1 MHFLGIFIRTILQQ
15 STAANLFLTF
25 FLYFTM
31 QSQHRVKNWNNSML
45 VILQTPSISM
55 TLKGEGGQKI
65 SKGLAIATIFTPF
78 EAKGQLY
85 SIYH

>member
-1 MHFLGIFIRTILQQ
+1 
-15 STAANLFLTF
+15 
-25 FLYFTM
+25 
-31 QSQHRVKNWNNSML
+31 ML